1 MATTA
6 VSAHA
11 ADRPP
16 RRRAVWSIGMY
27 AGRSPL
33 ALRPLPGN
41 PVLTAAD
48 VTDAPAEFVADP
60 FLVRRGS
67 AWHLFFE
74 VLDRGTGRGA
84 IGWATGRPGQGG
96 HGPRWRYQRIVLR
109 ESFHLSYPCV
119 FASGDEVYMTPETCE
134 AGAVR
139 LYRAVDFP
147 SRWQAVAELVG
158 GRLADPTPFCAAGR
172 WWMFACPAPETH
184 DALRLYTAEAVTGP
198 WREHP
203 ASPIVSGDPGRARP
217 AGRPVR
223 DGRGGWL
230 RFAQDCATS
239 YGRRVRALRITELGP
254 DRYAERLCPGGP
266 ALAPGTAGWN
276 AHRAHHLDAHRLADG
291 SWIACA
297 DGAREPDPAG
307 GGPLAGGLDEERSG
321 A

>member
-1 MATTA
+1 MTP
-6 VSAHA
+6 VSALA
-11 ADRPP
+11 ADRPA
-16 RRRAVWSIGMY
+16 RRRAIWSIGMV

-48 VTDAPAEFVADP
+48 VTDAPAAFVADP

-74 VLDRGTGRGA
+74 VLDRRTGRGA
-84 IGWATGRPGQGG
+84 IGWATSRRGEA
-96 HGPRWRYQRIVLR
+96 WRYQRIVLR
-109 ESFHLSYPCV
+109 EPFHLSYPCV
-119 FASGDEVYMTPETCE
+119 FSSGDEVYMTPETCE

-139 LYRAVDFP
+139 LYRAVEFP
-147 SRWQAVAELVG
+147 SRWQMVAELVG

-184 DALRLYTAEAVTGP
+184 DALRLYTAEAVAGP

-203 ASPIVSGDPGRARP
+203 ASPVVDGDPGRARP

-230 RFAQDCATS
+230 RFAQDCTTA
-239 YGRRVRALRITELGP
+239 YGRQVRALRITELGP
-254 DRYAERLCPGGP
+254 DRYAERPCPGGP
-266 ALAPGTAGWN
+266 ALAPGGASWN
-276 AHRAHHLDAHRLADG
+276 AHRAHHLDAQRLANG

-297 DGAREPDPAG
+297 DGAREAEPAAPVPPAG
-307 GGPLAGGLDEERSG
+307 RLDDPRSG